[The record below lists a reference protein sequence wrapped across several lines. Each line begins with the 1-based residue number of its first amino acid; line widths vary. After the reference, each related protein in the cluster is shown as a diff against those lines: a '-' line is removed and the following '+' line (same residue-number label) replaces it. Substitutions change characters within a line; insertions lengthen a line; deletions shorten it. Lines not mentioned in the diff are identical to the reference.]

1 LRRLITLL
9 FVLLA
14 AFPALAQTP
23 TFQSLTVTNGGSLSG
38 TFAGNTTFSGNPTFT
53 GTASFNGAVNIPNGP
68 TTISSITVTNGVT
81 ASGGTVNLGTDP
93 NGNIRL
99 GSTSVAKTPF
109 IDFNSTGTATNGFR
123 IVSNG
128 ANSLALL
135 LGTGASVGTFSSTGL
150 AISGAI
156 SATTASTFSGGFT
169 SNQASIFNAGVTIAA
184 GGSMAGT
191 FTGNPTFSGTPIFS
205 TAVTTSTNV
214 KIGTNNTSIT
224 PSTGQDGASFT
235 TANLSINSFNG
246 VGIASAI
253 NNQKIPYGLYGA
265 YWNARTGD
273 YTILGNLKA
282 AGNIWVSGS
291 KISTS
296 GATVTFDTGGYFA
309 ALTTSTPT
317 TGGANANVND
327 RFYDAVGNIFTAT
340 AVSSGVVTT
349 MTLDVA
355 NSIFFTP
362 PANPTTVTAVSPST
376 ATGVTVDLT
385 WTKAVNLTLN
395 PSGPTTVSGALTA
408 NNGGTLGGTFAG
420 NHTYS
425 GALTLSSAG
434 TALTVTNSASVGGA
448 LTVTNTSQFN
458 NSITVGTNTA
468 SANIVLNGQA
478 GSYRTLKY
486 NTAGAARITMA
497 TNTTAEGGSNAG
509 SDLDFITYD
518 DAGSVLINPAV
529 RITRATGLVTM
540 NQGATINNGGT
551 FNGTF
556 AGNPTF
562 SGALTLT
569 GAGTTL
575 AVNSSATIGGNFTVT
590 GVSNF
595 TAALTSGTNAASSWI
610 IANGPAGSSRTIR
623 WTTASVT
630 RAQFTLN
637 PTAESGSNAGSDLDL
652 IMFDDAGAA
661 IFNPAMR
668 ITRAT
673 GLVAITQ
680 GAQVAK
686 GIIVTPV
693 AVASLP
699 ACAAGTKGMID
710 AVTDALSPAW
720 NATVAGGGAVSVPVY
735 CNGSAWTVH

>member
-205 TAVTTSTNV
+205 TAVTTNTGV
-214 KIGTNNTSIT
+214 KIGTGTTSIT
-224 PSTGQDGASFT
+224 PSTGQDGASWT
-235 TANLSINSFNG
+235 TANISINSFNG

-253 NNQKIPYGLYGA
+253 NNQKIPFGLYGA

-273 YTILGNLKA
+273 YTGLGAIKTAGNLY
-282 AGNIWVSGS
+282 GNGGRIYTIG
-291 KISTS
+291 T
-296 GATVTFDTGGYFA
+296 TVTLDSGGYFA

-327 RFYDAVGNIFTAT
+327 RFYDAVGNIYTAT
-340 AVSSGVVTT
+340 AVSSGAVTT
-349 MTLDVA
+349 MTLDNA
-355 NSIFFTP
+355 NPTFAAP
-362 PANPTTVTAVSPST
+362 PANPVAVTAVIPST

-395 PSGPTTVSGALTA
+395 PNGPTTVSGALTA
-408 NNGGTLGGTFAG
+408 NNGGTFGGTFAG

-434 TALTVTNSASVGGA
+434 TALTVTNSASIGSN
-448 LTVTNTSQFN
+448 LTVTGFGQFN
-458 NSITVGTNTA
+458 GGVTIGTNTVT
-468 SANIVLNGQA
+468 ANFVINGQV

-486 NTAGAARITMA
+486 VTAGAARIAIA

-509 SDLDFITYD
+509 SDLDFLTYD
-518 DAGSVLINPAV
+518 DAGSVLI
-529 RITRATGLVTM
+529 
-540 NQGATINNGGT
+540 
-551 FNGTF
+551 
-556 AGNPTF
+556 
-562 SGALTLT
+562 
-569 GAGTTL
+569 
-575 AVNSSATIGGNFTVT
+575 
-590 GVSNF
+590 
-595 TAALTSGTNAASSWI
+595 
-610 IANGPAGSSRTIR
+610 
-623 WTTASVT
+623 
-630 RAQFTLN
+630 
-637 PTAESGSNAGSDLDL
+637 
-652 IMFDDAGAA
+652 
-661 IFNPAMR
+661 NPAMR

-673 GLVAITQ
+673 GLVAMNQ

>member
-1 LRRLITLL
+1 LL
-9 FVLLA
+9 
-14 AFPALAQTP
+14 
-23 TFQSLTVTNGGSLSG
+23 
-38 TFAGNTTFSGNPTFT
+38 GNTTFSGNPTFT

-191 FTGNPTFSGTPIFS
+191 FTGNPTFSGTPTFS
-205 TAVTTSTNV
+205 TAVTTNTGI
-214 KIGTNNTSIT
+214 KIGTNTTSIT
-224 PSTGQDGASFT
+224 PTTGQDGVSWT
-235 TANLSINSFNG
+235 TANISINSFNG

-253 NNQKIPYGLYGA
+253 NNQKIPFGLYGA

-273 YTILGNLKA
+273 YTNFGNTKT
-282 AGNIWVSGS
+282 AGNFWANGS

-296 GATVTFDTGGYFA
+296 GATVTLDTGGYFA

-317 TGGANANVND
+317 AGGANANVSD
-327 RFYDAVGNIFTAT
+327 RFYDAQGNIYTAT
-340 AVSSGVVTT
+340 AVSGGAVTT
-349 MTLDVA
+349 MTLDFA

-395 PSGPTTVSGALTA
+395 PSGPTTVSGALTSTGA
-408 NNGGTLGGTFAG
+408 LTASNGGTFGGTFAG

-425 GALTLSSAG
+425 GALTLSAAG
-434 TALTVTNSASVGGA
+434 TALNITNSASVGSN
-448 LTVTNTSQFN
+448 LTVTGFGQFN
-458 NSITVGTNTA
+458 GGVTIGTNTVT
-468 SANIVLNGQA
+468 ANLVINGQVA
-478 GSYRTLKY
+478 SYRTLKY
-486 NTAGAARITMA
+486 NTAGAARISIA

-509 SDLDFITYD
+509 SDLDFLTYD
-518 DAGSVLINPAV
+518 DVGSVLI
-529 RITRATGLVTM
+529 
-540 NQGATINNGGT
+540 
-551 FNGTF
+551 
-556 AGNPTF
+556 
-562 SGALTLT
+562 
-569 GAGTTL
+569 
-575 AVNSSATIGGNFTVT
+575 
-590 GVSNF
+590 
-595 TAALTSGTNAASSWI
+595 
-610 IANGPAGSSRTIR
+610 
-623 WTTASVT
+623 
-630 RAQFTLN
+630 
-637 PTAESGSNAGSDLDL
+637 
-652 IMFDDAGAA
+652 
-661 IFNPAMR
+661 NPAMR

-673 GLVAITQ
+673 GLVTMTQ

-710 AVTDALSPAW
+710 AVTDALTPAW

-735 CNGSAWTVH
+735 CNGAAWTVH